1 MLNLTQYILTNTI
14 LNKIQGT
21 NSQENKHIL

>member
-1 MLNLTQYILTNTI
+1 MLILTQYILTNTI